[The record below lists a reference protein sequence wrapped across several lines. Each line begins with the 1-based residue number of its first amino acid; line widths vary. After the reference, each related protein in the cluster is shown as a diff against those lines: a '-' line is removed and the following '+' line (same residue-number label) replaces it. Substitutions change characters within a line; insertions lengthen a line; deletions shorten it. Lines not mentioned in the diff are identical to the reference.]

1 MAKIVHLIEVEESR
15 GSGTEEDPYRSVTVL
30 YTLDGKMLCELGQA
44 KSIKILDYVSFDPPV
59 KIDME
64 EVFRKAMESLK

>member
-1 MAKIVHLIEVEESR
+1 MAKIIHLIEAEESR

-30 YTLDGKMLCELGQA
+30 YTLDGRMLCELGPA
-44 KSIKILDYVSFDPPV
+44 IRILDYCSFDPPV

-64 EVFRKAMESLK
+64 EIFRKAVESLK